1 MSFQD
6 VREALICS
14 YAAGCISDKAFLI
27 LYEEYESANLCFPY
41 WEYGSFQLDDLERSE
56 CKAEFRVEKE
66 DIPRIAAA
74 LPKSPTFLDVLKV
87 QFAQEKRVCAYCCGD
102 FLTLVVIMI

>member
-27 LYEEYESANLCFPY
+27 LYEEYESAKTLRKIGISY
-41 WEYGSFQLDDLERSE
+41 L
-56 CKAEFRVEKE
+56 A
-66 DIPRIAAA
+66 
-74 LPKSPTFLDVLKV
+74 
-87 QFAQEKRVCAYCCGD
+87 CG
-102 FLTLVVIMI
+102 I